1 MSSFSSLPLF
11 LLEKKSAICF
21 DVPIIIPCVNIAR
34 GISVDTRC
42 VYLFRALFVRAGI
55 VHIFLGA
62 YPGDLYL
69 EFRYISRYLHLF
81 FPRRASK
88 RVRFVRVFFQRFLV
102 YIIISQT
109 NARRVCRVERIFA
122 LPFPVSPT

>member
-1 MSSFSSLPLF
+1 MSSFSSLPLL

-34 GISVDTRC
+34 GISVDARC

-81 FPRRASK
+81 FPAARQNE
-88 RVRFVRVFFQRFLV
+88 FVLCMYFFSVFSFTF
-102 YIIISQT
+102 
-109 NARRVCRVERIFA
+109 
-122 LPFPVSPT
+122 